1 MDTPIVE
8 VSLIQTIIQYVNYF
22 VALLFI
28 ICYSYQIFY
37 ILVAFVRKPVKFKK
51 TDELKR
57 YAFLIAARN
66 EEAVIANLVDSIK
79 KQMYPT
85 ELIDVYVVADNC
97 NDNTCDVARMA
108 GAIVYERFNKEK
120 VGKGYA
126 LDYLYSQVTEM
137 CGDDYYDGYFV
148 FDADNLLDKRYV
160 SEMNKALCAGHK
172 IITSYRNSK
181 NYGSNWISAGYALW
195 FMRESK
201 HLNNARMILG
211 TSCAVSGTGYL
222 VSSEIMRRN
231 NGWKFFLLT
240 EDIEFSIDSILR
252 GEKIAYCNTARYYD
266 EQPTK
271 FSTSWNQRIRWTK
284 GYFQVFKKYGK
295 DLLRGLFGTNAF
307 SCFDMTM
314 SILPAAVLSIFSV
327 IVNIV
332 TISLSIATGTS
343 VLGVIWSTTESV
355 INSALMM
362 YALAILTTLSE
373 WKEIGTT
380 TPKKFLYILTFPI
393 FMYTYIPIAI
403 AAIFTK
409 VQWKPIKH
417 SVQMSIDEVSKGK
430 KKTGEKRKLSVENKK
445 ELPEK
450 SKKVKK

>member
-1 MDTPIVE
+1 MDVPVVE
-8 VSLIQTIIQYVNYF
+8 VSMIQTIIQYVNYF
-22 VALLFI
+22 VALLFV

-51 TDELKR
+51 TPGLKR

-66 EEAVIANLVDSIK
+66 EEAVISNLVDSIK

-85 ELIDVYVVADNC
+85 ELIDIYVVADNC
-97 NDNTCDVARMA
+97 NDTTADKARLA

-126 LDYLYSQVTEM
+126 LDYLYGKVTEM

-160 SEMNKALCAGHK
+160 SEMNKAMCAGHK
-172 IITSYRNSK
+172 IVTSYRNSK
-181 NYGSNWISAGYALW
+181 NYGTNWISAGYALW

-201 HLNNARMILG
+201 HLNNSRMILG

-231 NGWKFFLLT
+231 GGWKFFLLT
-240 EDIEFSIDSILR
+240 EDIEFTIDSILKN
-252 GEKIAYCNTARYYD
+252 EKIAYCNTARYYD

-271 FSTSWNQRIRWTK
+271 FSVSWNQRIRWTK

-295 DLLRGLFGTNAF
+295 DLLRGFFGTNAF

-314 SILPAAVLSIFSV
+314 NILPAAVLSIFSV
-327 IVNIV
+327 VVNVIS
-332 TISLSIATGTS
+332 ISLSIATGTTVMG
-343 VLGVIWSTTESV
+343 VLWSTAESI
-355 INSALMM
+355 INSTLMM
-362 YALAILTTLSE
+362 FALAIVTTLSE
-373 WKEIGTT
+373 WKEIGTSA
-380 TPKKFLYILTFPI
+380 PKKFLYILTFPLY
-393 FMYTYIPIAI
+393 MYTYIPIAI
-403 AAIFTK
+403 AAMFTK
-409 VQWKPIKH
+409 GQWKPIKH
-417 SVQMSIDEVSKGK
+417 DVQMSIEEVG
-430 KKTGEKRKLSVENKK
+430 
-445 ELPEK
+445 K
-450 SKKVKK
+450 SKKKHSKQGQIKGNCRANLSDNKIE